1 MNTPDMPGHRSGG
14 PAWMG

>member
-1 MNTPDMPGHRSGG
+1 MNTLDMPGHRSGG